1 MFRGRVIVAVSL
13 IALAIGCSK
22 RVDLPPVAGVAF
34 NASSSRVAIGSPV
47 DFTYKFEVLPN
58 AVINGDY
65 TIFVHFIDARGDM
78 IWTDDH
84 DPPLKTSQWKPGQTI
99 GPYTR
104 TRFIPPLRY
113 IGQTSVVIGL
123 YKPGGD
129 ERLTLT
135 SSASEEGFAKVHE
148 YKVGELEVL
157 PAMDNFKFGRGW
169 YDLDGD
175 PLTPD
180 SRWRW
185 TQQSATITLRNPKR
199 DVTFYLEAAARTE
212 AFSSPQTVT
221 IVANGQPVTT
231 FAADNAE
238 RVVRRIPISA
248 LQLGTGD
255 IAEIRIDVDR
265 TFNPSK
271 LPVRSLD
278 NRELGLL
285 VFNLFVEA
293 K

>member
-1 MFRGRVIVAVSL
+1 MSKAIVIVVVGL
-13 IALAIGCSK
+13 ITLGSGCSK
-22 RVDLPPVAGVAF
+22 RVELPPVASVAF
-34 NASSSRVAIGSPV
+34 TANQSRVAVGSPV
-47 DFTYKFEVLPN
+47 ELTYTFEVLPN

-65 TIFVHFIDARGDM
+65 TVFVHLIDARGDM
-78 IWTDDH
+78 IWADDH
-84 DPPLKTSQWKPGQTI
+84 DPPVKTSQWKPGQKI

-104 TRFIPPLRY
+104 TRFIPPFRY

-129 ERLTLT
+129 ERLVLS
-135 SSASEEGFAKVHE
+135 SSASEESFAKVHE
-148 YKVGELEVL
+148 YKVGELEIL
-157 PAMDNFKFGRGW
+157 PEMDNFKFGSGW

-175 PLTPD
+175 TMTPD
-180 SRWRW
+180 NRWRW
-185 TQQSATITLRNPKR
+185 TQRSATITFRNPKR
-199 DVTFYLEAAARTE
+199 DVTFYLEAAARTD
-212 AFSSPQTVT
+212 AFTPPQTVT
-221 IVANGQPVTT
+221 IMANGQPVTT

-248 LQLGTGD
+248 SQLGTGD

-265 TFNPSK
+265 TFNPSR

-285 VFNLFVEA
+285 VFNLFVA
-293 K
+293 PK